1 MERTRL
7 DGPFGKLHG
16 RWQRLV
22 SICYHEHTVPNRCSP
37 DPSLPKPNKRFL
49 ASVIRTVD
57 GHNNALLR
65 SQAEAAKQAR
75 NERMPGPS
83 RPNTIGS
90 SSRASVDAASRL
102 FGGAVKD
109 MARNDSAKIRSRERE
124 HRGDERT
131 VRRRD
136 EERREDGERSSRSG
150 HDRRDDKHN
159 RWDDNRRSRDV
170 DKDSRD
176 STRKSRN
183 DNYDRHHGRHERRK
197 DRSYERKGYGS
208 DGDQSRHRS
217 RRGDVDDDS
226 ERDRKGRKRRY
237 DRDSRSPSPSK
248 RRHSSIM
255 SSPASKPLRDPTPP
269 SPPQDLSSSPSPP
282 PVSKMDKYFESS
294 YDPRLDL
301 PAVPAQGLVAEVGW
315 DNMLAI
321 LKERG
326 KKVCCLVFLRTV
338 SLRLASETAE
348 LPQFVRR

>member
-22 SICYHEHTVPNRCSP
+22 SICYYEHTVPNLSSP

-57 GHNNALLR
+57 GHNSALLR

-83 RPNTIGS
+83 RPSTVGS
-90 SSRASVDAASRL
+90 SSRATGGAASRL

-109 MARNDSAKIRSRERE
+109 MARNDSAKIRGRERE

-131 VRRRD
+131 VRRQD
-136 EERREDGERSSRSG
+136 DERREDGKRSSRYG
-150 HDRRDDKHN
+150 DDRRDDKCH
-159 RWDDNRRSRDV
+159 RKDDDRRSRDV

-176 STRKSRN
+176 STRKSRS
-183 DNYDRHHGRHERRK
+183 DNYDRHDGRHERRR
-197 DRSYERKGYGS
+197 DRSHERKDYGS

-237 DRDSRSPSPSK
+237 DRDSRSPSPPK

-255 SSPASKPLRDPTPP
+255 SSPASKPPREPTPP
-269 SPPQDLSSSPSPP
+269 PPPRDLSSSPSPP

-326 KKVCCLVFLRTV
+326 KKVCCLVFLHIF
-338 SLRLASETAE
+338 SLKFASETTE

>member
-7 DGPFGKLHG
+7 DGPLGKLHG

-90 SSRASVDAASRL
+90 SSRASGGAASRL

-176 STRKSRN
+176 STHKSRN

-269 SPPQDLSSSPSPP
+269 PPPQDLSSSPSPP